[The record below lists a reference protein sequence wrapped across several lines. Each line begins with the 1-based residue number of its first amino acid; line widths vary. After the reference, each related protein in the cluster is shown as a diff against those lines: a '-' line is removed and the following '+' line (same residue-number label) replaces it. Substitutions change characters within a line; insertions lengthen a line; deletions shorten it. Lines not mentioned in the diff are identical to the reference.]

1 MTTYRVMKGNKWVSV
16 FTNKNTA
23 ERSVFLRNKNEIAC
37 KRIPDFWLK
46 IVEIP
51 TK

>member
-1 MTTYRVMKGNKWVSV
+1 MTTYRVMKGDKWVSI

-23 ERSVFLRNKNEIAC
+23 ERSVFLRNKHEIAC
-37 KRIPDFWLK
+37 KRVPNFWLK
-46 IVEIP
+46 IVEIS